1 MAEARKSARASSSTN
16 GYGDRRQDKGRRH
29 SDKREETTEGEGHL
43 APERGAWPGASPP
56 GRSRAGEE
64 RAHLTRRLRAEKQE
78 RTRKKQERG
87 RQESK
92 PGRRQ
97 TQSTETAQKGRM
109 PRRRRASQMG
119 GACDAQPSKREA
131 AGTRRRT
138 ARGKAEG
145 ERQRP
150 RQRGR
155 SGGAAEGRARSR
167 EEEEKR
173 ASRLARDGQRRR
185 RFRAA
190 LRTGRSQKP
199 GHAGPPRQAGQIV
212 KNAKSGRPPESGGR
226 RRDRRRGP
234 GVRQGAGSTL

>member
-1 MAEARKSARASSSTN
+1 MAAETEGRTGAEGTATSS
-16 GYGDRRQDKGRRH
+16 
-29 SDKREETTEGEGHL
+29 EETTEGEGHL

-56 GRSRAGEE
+56 GQSRAGEE
-64 RAHLTRRLRAEKQE
+64 RAHLTRRLRAEKQRE
-78 RTRKKQERG
+78 DKEEAKERG
-87 RQESK
+87 AGEQAGKAADAKHRDGPEGQNAKEKEGK
-92 PGRRQ
+92 PDGRC
-97 TQSTETAQKGRM
+97 M
-109 PRRRRASQMG
+109 RRATEQARSG
-119 GACDAQPSKREA
+119 RDAKTDSEKRSKRRA
-131 AGTRRRT
+131 AT
-138 ARGKAEG
+138 AETVGM
-145 ERQRP
+145 
-150 RQRGR
+150 
-155 SGGAAEGRARSR
+155 SGGAAEGRARSG

-234 GVRQGAGSTL
+234 GVRQGAGSTR